1 MFKYLIGNVK
11 YLFRRRISLLTLIDN
26 TTKIHSKSRIY
37 AGCRILSSEI
47 DAFTYISYGCTLINT
62 KIGKF
67 CSIANGVYIGLDAHS
82 LNAISTSPV
91 FYSSRNAL
99 GFSWVKEPLFDDSH
113 KEVTIGNDV
122 WIGAR
127 VMIKGGITIG
137 DGAVIGAGAV
147 VTKNIPPYAICA
159 GVPAKLIRY
168 RFKPEEVEFLMN
180 KKWWNLPDERLED
193 NVGYF
198 NSLDLSFLQEL
209 L

>member
-122 WIGAR
+122 WIVAR
-127 VMIKGGITIG
+127 VMINGGIFF
-137 DGAVIGAGAV
+137 
-147 VTKNIPPYAICA
+147 VTTAPAPITAPSPIVIPPFIITLAPIQTS
-159 GVPAKLIRY
+159 
-168 RFKPEEVEFLMN
+168 
-180 KKWWNLPDERLED
+180 LPI
-193 NVGYF
+193 VT
-198 NSLDLSFLQEL
+198 SF
-209 L
+209 